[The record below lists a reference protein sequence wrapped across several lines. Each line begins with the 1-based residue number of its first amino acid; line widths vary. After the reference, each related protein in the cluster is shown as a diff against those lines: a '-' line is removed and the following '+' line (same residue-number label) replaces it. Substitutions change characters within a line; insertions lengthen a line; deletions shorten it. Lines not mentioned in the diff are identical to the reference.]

1 MAKLE
6 RVNQLIF
13 ANNAGSREVT
23 SFGTAKNQDP
33 TYTRDVAA
41 IQNSNYLQGWNSA
54 VLPDKAPYMEDSNAL
69 YYAVTRQLAY
79 LFQAGL
85 PEWNAETTYYQ
96 NSFVQVNGA
105 IYYSL
110 VNDNTGYNPT
120 TNPTYWADFWGT
132 VKTDIATL
140 NTNIAALNKSITD
153 LNNNKANTGL
163 NNLSQ
168 AGINYIM
175 QAVMPDWSK
184 AVTQGAGSH
193 TASQF
198 GWLQA
203 QGATGQNAIGLQ
215 INGVWVAYT
224 EAYGSRDTSGYA
236 CLVPVFTG
244 DTYWCSNTIRFIP
257 CYGER

>member
-1 MAKLE
+1 MPKLE
-6 RVNQLIF
+6 RINQLIF
-13 ANNAGSREVT
+13 AGNSGSREIT
-23 SFGTAKNQDP
+23 EFGTAKNTEP
-33 TYTRDVAA
+33 VYTKDAAA
-41 IQNSNYLQGWNSA
+41 IMNNNYLEGWDSA
-54 VLPDKAPYMEDSNAL
+54 VLPDRAPYMEDSNGL
-69 YYAVTRQLAY
+69 YYMITRQLAY

-85 PEWNAETTYYQ
+85 AEWNADTTYYQ
-96 NSFVQVNGA
+96 NSFVQVNGV

-110 VNDNTGYNPT
+110 TNDNTGYEPAT
-120 TNPTYWADFWGT
+120 HPTYWADFWGT

-140 NTNIAALNKSITD
+140 NTNVAALNKSITD

-168 AGINYIM
+168 SGINYIM

-184 AVTQGAGSH
+184 AVILGAGSY

-203 QGATGQNAIGLQ
+203 QGGTGQNAIGLQ

-236 CLVPVFTG
+236 CLVPVFMG
-244 DTYWCSNTIRFIP
+244 DKYWCSNTIRFIP